1 MHARAAALG
10 LFSLLSATGCGSCGG
25 HPAPVARQSPLRASP
40 LSTGAPPGQQGP
52 TLPVT
57 PTRAPV
63 ASYEVHEWG
72 LVRGDVRDR
81 VYLAGPHRAPE
92 PMPLAKPVLYFH
104 RDGEGPLALDVEV
117 TLSSGRVVEHWPF
130 VGATAGPTL
139 AWRGVTLAEG
149 SCVGARYPS
158 VGEAPCDAAG
168 AGLDCESLA
177 LRDVETHDADCLSF
191 AGASWNH
198 LFYRGE
204 LVGAPPL
211 PLEVLPSGGS
221 RLGVGVDSYRV
232 MHRGD
237 APIVGRLVR
246 VRGGVASV
254 IDAPAPGDGVMLEPP
269 AGAIDEG
276 ARALAEALGAAGLTP
291 DEVAAFRRAWDAT
304 LFPGTVTATIA
315 GGEVAAATP
324 MAGGLVYGAT
334 TDALLYVLPLEDA
347 ERLATLR
354 FTPPPR
360 AVRRA
365 IVVWLDLASQRPGR
379 ESPF

>member
-1 MHARAAALG
+1 MERMR
-10 LFSLLSATGCGSCGG
+10 LSALSLSVLVALASVGCGSCGG
-25 HPAPVARQSPLRASP
+25 APSAPTARQSPLRGPAP
-40 LSTGAPPGQQGP
+40 IAPP
-52 TLPVT
+52 
-57 PTRAPV
+57 APAP

-72 LVRGDVRDR
+72 LVRGDVFDH
-81 VYLAGPHRAPE
+81 VFLSGPHRAPE

-139 AWRGVTLAEG
+139 AWRGVTLTEG
-149 SCVGARYPS
+149 ACAGARYPA
-158 VGEAPCDAAG
+158 VGEAPCDATG

-177 LRDVETHDADCLSF
+177 LRDVETPDADCLAF

-211 PLEVLPSGGS
+211 PLEVQPSGGS
-221 RLGVGVDSYRV
+221 RLGVGADRYRV
-232 MHRGD
+232 LHRGGV
-237 APIVGRLVR
+237 PIVGRLVR
-246 VRGGVASV
+246 VRNGVASV
-254 IDAPAPGDGVMLEPP
+254 LDAPAPGGSVVLEPP
-269 AGAIDEG
+269 AGPVDEG
-276 ARALAEALGAAGLTP
+276 ARALAEALGAAGLTAE
-291 DEVAAFRRAWDAT
+291 EVGAFRRAWDAT
-304 LFPGTVTATIA
+304 LFGPGAMAAADTR
-315 GGEVAAATP
+315 GGEVVTTTPSAMP
-324 MAGGLVYGAT
+324 MAGGLVRGAT
-334 TDALLYVLPLEDA
+334 NDALLYVLDA
-347 ERLATLR
+347 SDADRLATLR
-354 FTPPPR
+354 FTPAPR